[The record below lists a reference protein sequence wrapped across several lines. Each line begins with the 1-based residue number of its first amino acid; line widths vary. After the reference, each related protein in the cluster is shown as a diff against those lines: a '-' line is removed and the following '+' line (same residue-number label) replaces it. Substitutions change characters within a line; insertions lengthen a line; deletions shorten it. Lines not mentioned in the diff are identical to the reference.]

1 MANIMKM
8 MKQMA
13 DMQKNLGKVQE
24 ALAAQEM
31 ETHVLARYLSG
42 RACHKSDCW

>member
-24 ALAAQEM
+24 ALAAQ
-31 ETHVLARYLSG
+31 SG
-42 RACHKSDCW
+42 CPLYCHRP